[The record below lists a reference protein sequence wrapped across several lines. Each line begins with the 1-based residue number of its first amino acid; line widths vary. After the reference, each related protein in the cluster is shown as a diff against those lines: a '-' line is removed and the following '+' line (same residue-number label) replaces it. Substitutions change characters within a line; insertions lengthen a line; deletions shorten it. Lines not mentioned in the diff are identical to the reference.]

1 MPYRALIF
9 IAILAL
15 SACIDNKDYT
25 LDSLTIKP
33 TEAIPLASGNVS
45 ILDLISDQDST
56 YLKTY
61 SDGLLYLSYSET
73 LKSTDIRDK
82 FNIPNNN
89 STASFDV
96 PVGSLP
102 ASSSDAQY
110 ATLNKQIDLNL
121 TPQQLSEIL
130 LKGGSIN
137 YSASLSAATSPANG
151 LPFEV
156 NVTMTDV
163 VDKNTLAPLT
173 FTATNGAS
181 SKSLVNAI
189 MKMDRNKFN
198 IKLDL
203 VLKKR
208 TQAVFVPAGTKLNV
222 QLSFVNL
229 DFTYIKG
236 FFGDQTVNI
245 PPQSIEMT
253 VFNSSLKKS
262 QVSFAQ
268 ANVTLS
274 VKNDYGVPV
283 EVTFSKL
290 EARKTGSTLPFQI
303 TPSSP
308 VTLNSPATLGATA
321 LTTVTVTNGSAIVNY
336 SPTALYYA
344 ASARINK
351 GLADGVDFMADTSKM
366 RVALAAEVPLYGYA
380 SGITMLD
387 TLKVDLGDA
396 DKSTVQSA
404 SLKIHAVNQMP
415 LDVYAQLYLADKN
428 YQIIDS
434 LFKSNQTYLVKS
446 ASVTAAGDLDKATTS
461 DLTLILDPDKV
472 AKIFTSNYL
481 VVRSRLNTAKDA
493 NGSLLN
499 VKFKSTYKL
508 NLNVG
513 LMATLNITTTK

>member
-33 TEAIPLASGNVS
+33 TEAIPLASGDVS

-89 STASFDV
+89 STASLDL
-96 PVGSLP
+96 PVGSVP

-110 ATLNKQIDLNL
+110 GPPLNKQIDLNL

-137 YSASLSAATSPANG
+137 YSASLSAPTSPANG

-173 FTATNGAS
+173 FTATNGSS

-208 TQAVFVPAGTKLNV
+208 TQAVFVPVGTKLNV

-229 DFTYIKG
+229 DFAYIKG

-245 PPQSIEMT
+245 PAQSIEMT

-308 VTLNSPATLGATA
+308 VTLNSPTTLGTTA
-321 LTTVTVTNGSAIVNY
+321 LTTVTVNNGSAIVNY
-336 SPTALYYA
+336 SPAELYYA

-415 LDVYAQLYLADKN
+415 LDVNAQLYLADKN

-481 VVRSRLNTAKDA
+481 IVRSRLNTAKDA

-499 VKFKSTYKL
+499 VKFKS
-508 NLNVG
+508 NLIGVH
-513 LMATLNITTTK
+513 